1 MDTKEMRMVC
11 LSLILIKKCGKRDV
25 VVLATLRAGMSVKED
40 ERIKPDFTPFDVL
53 MSLSCI
59 LTMQPKWKPNAGD

>member
-1 MDTKEMRMVC
+1 MRMVC

-25 VVLATLRAGMSVKED
+25 VVLATLRAGMSVTED

-53 MSLSCI
+53 MSSCI
-59 LTMQPKWKPNAGD
+59 LTMQPK

>member
-1 MDTKEMRMVC
+1 MRMVC

-25 VVLATLRAGMSVKED
+25 VVLATLRAGMSVTED

-59 LTMQPKWKPNAGD
+59 LTMQPK